1 MIKVSLVLS
10 VIFFSCY
17 FLQKTNSE
25 VKALTK
31 FALQESK
38 QDTIAEK
45 MLLYQRANGGW
56 PQYKGNATDYRKKIT
71 DEHKAQLLKDKKL
84 PYATIDD
91 KSTTYE
97 INYLVKAYA
106 ETRNPAYL
114 KAAENGINYLLAAQY
129 PNGGWPQSF
138 PDTSSYHKHITF
150 NDGAMTD
157 ALGVLRN
164 TADKKDGYQFV
175 AKPLIS
181 KAKTA
186 VDKGINCIL
195 KAQYYQNGKLT
206 AWGAQHH
213 YKTLQPAA
221 ARKFELASLSS
232 SESVAVLDFLM
243 SIPNPTSEIKR
254 AVHAAVIW
262 LEAVKI
268 KGITTQRVQDA
279 SQPSGRDVKVVEN
292 PQAVSWARFYEL
304 ETNKPIFT
312 GRDGIKRYALAEIE
326 NERRV
331 GYSWY
336 NTRPA
341 KLLSTDYPAW
351 VKKWGK

>member
-1 MIKVSLVLS
+1 
-10 VIFFSCY
+10 
-17 FLQKTNSE
+17 
-25 VKALTK
+25 
-31 FALQESK
+31 
-38 QDTIAEK
+38 

-71 DEHKAQLLKDKKL
+71 VAQKAQLLIDKTL
-84 PYATIDD
+84 PDATIDD

-97 INYLVKAYA
+97 INYLVKAHA
-106 ETRNPAYL
+106 QTRNPEYL
-114 KAAENGINYLLAAQY
+114 KAAEKGINYLLQAQY
-129 PNGGWPQSF
+129 PNGGWSQSY

-157 ALGVLRN
+157 ALGVLKS
-164 TADKKDGYQFV
+164 TAEKIDGYSAVDKKI
-175 AKPLIS
+175 AA

-186 VDKGINCIL
+186 VAKGVQCIL
-195 KAQYYQNGKLT
+195 KAQYYQNGVLT

-213 YKTLQPAA
+213 YKTLQPTS

-232 SESVAVLDFLM
+232 SESVAVLEFLM
-243 SIPNPTSEIKR
+243 SIPNPSPEIKQ
-254 AVHAAVIW
+254 AVRAAVAW
-262 LEAVKI
+262 LDKVKI
-268 KGITTQRVQDA
+268 TGITTQRITDA
-279 SQPSGRDVKVVEN
+279 TQPTGREVKVLEN

-312 GRDGIKRYALAEIE
+312 GRDGIKRYTLAEIE

-351 VKKWGK
+351 VKKWEK